1 VRSLDVIQEMQ
12 MIGSAQ
18 NDHPFRCRDAVED
31 LHHSSQG
38 NRRVVLRNEEQSR
51 DVTPPAEIEP
61 HRQNARSGLGC
72 ARRRERDDS
81 RDPRLGVGSG
91 ERGPAAEAVA
101 GDANPIE
108 IESLLGGEGS
118 RRTRMSGTRLAMTA
132 AQRASGPR
140 FRPARGQAPV

>member
-1 VRSLDVIQEMQ
+1 

-108 IESLLGGEGS
+108 IESLLGGEAVEENANVGD
-118 RRTRMSGTRLAMTA
+118 A
-132 AQRASGPR
+132 AGNDR
-140 FRPARGQAPV
+140 RPARFWASVSPGTRASSGVTTSE